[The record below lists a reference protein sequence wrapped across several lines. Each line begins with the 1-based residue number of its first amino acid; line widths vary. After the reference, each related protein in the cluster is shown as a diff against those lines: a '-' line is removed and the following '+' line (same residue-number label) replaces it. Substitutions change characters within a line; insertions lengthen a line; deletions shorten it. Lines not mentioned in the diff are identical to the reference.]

1 MKPSI
6 DYGREDIVKFLY
18 LEPLLSGQRVL
29 VVGPESDVV
38 KQVFQRMGCKVVR
51 LIRPGKEAKPDW
63 DLASLRGKRDS
74 LEAEK
79 RLLPFGA
86 GSFDIIFIPDLAAL
100 EDYRMVLAECSR
112 IAAQGGLVIISA
124 RNAECTASISQSGL
138 EETPDIWSLESL
150 EELTRTYFEHVENV
164 GQCPFLAYACVSYD
178 PERVAE
184 GVRLDTSL
192 MDERSEE
199 PEFYLILCSRKPQSA
214 RLSNAVY
221 QVPMTE
227 MTPAEA
233 PETDAAAAAE
243 ARPQASLRNENEM
256 LKKEVADKNVLLA
269 RLKKEL
275 ERVEAEAEQRRQ
287 KMFDMKQKMEQ
298 ERKAGQKE
306 VLEKA
311 IQKQVDR
318 IPETWMGEREAMVRE
333 MEQLKKDCAVLRGEN
348 RKMEGELEA
357 LRREARRP
365 QPQERPPRDR
375 DRDRDWKRD
384 RELMRN
390 EIGEL
395 RRENRRLS
403 NENRRLREGEAEGRP
418 KAAADARAAGSAGGD
433 DVEKLRRELEAKER
447 LVQDLLLEMELMPQV
462 GFGDDVPSGEE
473 DVLEVV
479 GKMEEMRKSLVE
491 GGETAAR
498 LKARIQ
504 ELELTLQEER
514 VRASAAAGENQSLK
528 DRITELLATVN
539 MMKDLCEASP
549 DADAAAM
556 KEAAARLDAVV
567 QFCQSELK
575 RLSES
580 RIEESIGRELA
591 LLWAKV
597 EEKRRLARGAAGTA
611 VAAARER
618 TE

>member
-18 LEPLLSGQRVL
+18 LEPLLTGQRVL
-29 VVGPESDVV
+29 VVGPESEVV
-38 KQVFQRMGCKVVR
+38 KQVFQRMGCSTVK
-51 LIRPGKEAKPDW
+51 LIRPAREAKPDW
-63 DLASLRGKRDS
+63 DLASLRGKRDN

-100 EDYRMVLAECSR
+100 EDYRMVLSECSR
-112 IAAQGGLVIISA
+112 IVAQGGLVIISA

-150 EELTRTYFEHVENV
+150 EDLTRTYFDHVEIV

-192 MDERSEE
+192 MEDRSEE
-199 PEFYLILCSRKPQSA
+199 PEFYLILCSRKPLPA
-214 RLSNAVY
+214 KLSNAVY
-221 QVPMTE
+221 QVPVTE
-227 MTPAEA
+227 MTLAEA
-233 PETDAAAAAE
+233 PETAAADAAGAERPAA
-243 ARPQASLRNENEM
+243 SVRNENEL
-256 LKKEVADKNVLLA
+256 LKKEVAEKNVLIA

-275 ERVEAEAEQRRQ
+275 ERVETEAEQRRQ

-298 ERKAGQKE
+298 ERKAAQKE

-318 IPETWMGEREAMVRE
+318 IPETWMGERDAMVRE
-333 MEQLKKDCAVLRGEN
+333 MEQLKKDCRILRGEN

-357 LRREARRP
+357 LKKEAKRP
-365 QPQERPPRDR
+365 QPQGRPSGE
-375 DRDRDWKRD
+375 WKRERD
-384 RELMRN
+384 LLRN
-390 EIGEL
+390 EIDEL
-395 RRENRRLS
+395 RRENRRLA
-403 NENRRLREGEAEGRP
+403 NENRRLRDDAGRP
-418 KAAADARAAGSAGGD
+418 KTLPPRAGGD
-433 DVEKLRRELEAKER
+433 AAGGEVEKLRRELEAKER

-479 GKMEEMRKSLVE
+479 GKMEEMKKSIME
-491 GGETAAR
+491 GGETAAK
-498 LKARIQ
+498 LKARNQ
-504 ELELTLQEER
+504 ELELTLQEEK
-514 VRASAAAGENQSLK
+514 VRTAAAARENQSLK
-528 DRITELLATVN
+528 ERITELLATVN
-539 MMKDLCEASP
+539 MMKDLCATSQDRDGAP
-549 DADAAAM
+549 M
-556 KEAAARLDAVV
+556 KEVAGRLEAVV
-567 QFCQSELK
+567 QFCQSEIK

-580 RIEESIGRELA
+580 RIEEGIGRELA
-591 LLWAKV
+591 LLWVKV
-597 EEKRRLARGAAGTA
+597 EERRRLARGAAAPTA
-611 VAAARER
+611 GGQAE
-618 TE
+618 